1 LRQRP
6 ASTTA
11 LDGDGGGTGRGGA
24 RTAPERAA
32 LDGPGADSHG
42 QRAQRR
48 QSWSTQGWA
57 DCQRLLIHDW
67 TGFTPRSDWAD
78 PEGLTADVTIGLRP
92 SAGSTEVT
100 VVPRYAASYRDIFRN
115 LPIMG
120 ACPSS
125 GVLEQ
130 RLLGAARG

>member
-1 LRQRP
+1 MVTVAAPVEEVRGRLQSELRSMGLGP
-6 ASTTA
+6 TVTVSGLSAGS
-11 LDGDGGGTGRGGA
+11 RG
-24 RTAPERAA
+24 APKA
-32 LDGPGADSHG
+32 
-42 QRAQRR
+42 
-48 QSWSTQGWA
+48 WA
-57 DCQRLLIHDW
+57 DCQRLLIHDR

-78 PEGLTADVTIGLRP
+78 PEGLTADVTVVLRP
-92 SAGSTEVT
+92 SASSTEVT

-115 LPIMG
+115 LPVMG